1 MSERGRLVVSAQA
14 TFNGRK
20 LLAISPELTG
30 LLECVS
36 FSAMG
41 PRAKQPVVICPRCRR
56 RMATKEHKPVGPKQ
70 RKAIKFS
77 DSLVEVAYVCESC
90 GTEIKRTIREK

>member
-1 MSERGRLVVSAQA
+1 VGGVVSAQA
-14 TFNGRK
+14 SFNRQK
-20 LLAISPELTG
+20 LLADFTG
-30 LLECVS
+30 TTDPRECAS

-41 PRAKQPVVICPRCRR
+41 PRSKQPVVICPRCRR